1 MLRIKHWNNTESK
14 ELKRMPS
21 ISIIL
26 TTKMNLQLKTSFLKM
41 ENKLQMP
48 NKKKEKKTISNGH
61 KIKMKFLLVNMDNSK
76 VSEQEVVLN
85 Y

>member
-1 MLRIKHWNNTESK
+1 MNLR
-14 ELKRMPS
+14 LKT
-21 ISIIL
+21 L
-26 TTKMNLQLKTSFLKM
+26 FTKMV
-41 ENKLQMP
+41 NKLQMP

-85 Y
+85 FWVHSFQEQRLNNVIREVNNFNLKR